1 MLAER
6 RAIEMEKLSVTDQLT
21 GLKNRSYFDQRF
33 GEEWSRGCRQASVL
47 SLLMVDI
54 DHFKRLND
62 TYGHIFGDAC
72 LQQVAAVLRREVK
85 REIDLVA
92 RYGGE
97 EFVVLL
103 PDTDAAGA
111 RRVGEILRQAIER
124 IEIDHDGKRVG
135 LTASIGGASELPT
148 RASDAAALL
157 ERADEALYRAKAAGR
172 NRYHADDGA
181 AMRKF
186 GSA

>member
-1 MLAER
+1 
-6 RAIEMEKLSVTDQLT
+6 
-21 GLKNRSYFDQRF
+21 
-33 GEEWSRGCRQASVL
+33 
-47 SLLMVDI
+47 MVDL

-72 LQQVAAVLRREVK
+72 LQQVAAVLQREVK

-111 RRVGEILRQAIER
+111 RRVGEILRQAIEC
-124 IEIDHDGKRVG
+124 IEIDHDGEAVR
-135 LTASIGGASELPT
+135 LTASIGGASLVPERET
-148 RASDAAALL
+148 DASLL
-157 ERADEALYRAKAAGR
+157 LKQADDALYRAKETGR
-172 NRYHADDGA
+172 NRYHAEPAQSLPEVGL
-181 AMRKF
+181 
-186 GSA
+186 G